1 MAAKT
6 NRRGFLRT
14 GATAAVAAAAAVSA
28 ATETARAQ
36 QGPAVKKGGGA
47 AMARTPPT
55 TTAGYGQWTKKA
67 GVTTDP
73 YNARVAYG
81 PLLFV
86 SGMGYH
92 EAGDI
97 KAHTK
102 NVLDQIE
109 TALNEAGSS
118 MGKVL
123 KCNVYLT
130 DIKDFDGMN
139 DVYKGRFGDA
149 PPVRTTIAAA
159 ALPGANARVEIDV
172 IAYI

>member
-1 MAAKT
+1 MATKT
-6 NRRGFLRT
+6 NRRGFLRA

-28 ATETARAQ
+28 TTKAARAQ
-36 QGPAVKKGGGA
+36 GAAKKGGA
-47 AMARTPPT
+47 AMAKTPAT
-55 TTAGYGQWTKKA
+55 TTAGYAQWTKKA

-109 TALNEAGSS
+109 AVLTEAGSAMS
-118 MGKVL
+118 KVL

-130 DIKDFDGMN
+130 DIKDFDAMN
-139 DVYKGRFGDA
+139 EVYKGRFGDA

-172 IAYI
+172 IAYV